1 MEVKLDQD
9 AVKEDIAKEPE
20 PVEDGEDDDE
30 EGMGVKAKALTKL
43 LKTSSV

>member
-1 MEVKLDQD
+1 MEVELEQNL
-9 AVKEDIAKEPE
+9 AKEEITMEPE
-20 PVEDGEDDDE
+20 QDEVEDENDD

>member
-1 MEVKLDQD
+1 MEVEPDQD
-9 AVKEDIAKEPE
+9 PAKEDIAKESPPDDAE
-20 PVEDGEDDDE
+20 EDDDE

>member
-1 MEVKLDQD
+1 MEVELDQD
-9 AVKEDIAKEPE
+9 PTKEDIIKEPE
-20 PVEDGEDDDE
+20 QDEDENDDDE